1 MIKNKYFIEKDK
13 ILGLWIVW
21 EREKNINNQ
30 VYKAHSKN
38 QCKEWVGDHK
48 CIDTDLKLKKRK
60 NF

>member
-21 EREKNINNQ
+21 EREKNINIQ
-30 VYKAHSKN
+30 VYKAHTKK